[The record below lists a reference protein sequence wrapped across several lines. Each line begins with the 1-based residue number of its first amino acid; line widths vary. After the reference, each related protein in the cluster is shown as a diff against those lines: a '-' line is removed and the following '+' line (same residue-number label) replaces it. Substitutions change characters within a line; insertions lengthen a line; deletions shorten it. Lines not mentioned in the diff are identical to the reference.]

1 MSHRRLVL
9 IVVALLFAM
18 PPLNAH
24 AAPAPNPTRATVRV
38 AEGYYPVTGAWG
50 PYTYASEPCAVTV
63 TKIGKVSAH
72 DALAAARAARCVS
85 SYKVIKKPPYGNYLL
100 CVEARCET
108 VGFYWAI
115 YRNGTLTC
123 AGLDD
128 IEVKAKDQIAF
139 SYEPYPT
146 ALALASCGS

>member
-1 MSHRRLVL
+1 MSRRRLVL
-9 IVVALLFAM
+9 SVVVLLLAV
-18 PPLNAH
+18 PSLPAH
-24 AAPAPNPTRATVRV
+24 ASPAPVRATVRV

-63 TKIGKVSAH
+63 AKAGKVSAH
-72 DALAAARAARCVS
+72 DALAAARASRCVS

-100 CVEARCET
+100 CVEARCEA

-128 IEVKAKDQIAF
+128 VEVKAKDEIAF

-146 ALALASCGS
+146 ALALASCGP